1 MYANSE
7 RFIVFPSRV
16 CYRYGSLN
24 ESGLYMTLN
33 SRPILLSDYAQPRRR
48 QLFDGTRKVLY
59 DGPESGTYVLYF
71 KDDVTLQGKSDT
83 ISGKGILNN
92 RISELMMT
100 RLNDLG
106 IDTHFIRSLNMRE
119 QLVRATETLPFSVTL
134 HNVASGAFAKRL
146 GLEEGMLL
154 SKPVPEFTLRSKDL
168 NNPIVAA
175 EHLTALGWSRF
186 EEIDD
191 ILMTS
196 QRVNDFLSGQF
207 LALNIRLISF
217 SLEFGR
223 HYTTDLMDS
232 QIMITDE
239 LSPDTFSLLDLTTG
253 RRLDQQGMKDYPE
266 ETNEIYQEV
275 ARRLGVLG
283 LDIPEGINGIASQ
296 DIFSKQRALK
306 KSSLKQRKNPHGHNS
321 L

>member
-1 MYANSE
+1 
-7 RFIVFPSRV
+7 
-16 CYRYGSLN
+16 
-24 ESGLYMTLN
+24 MTPN
-33 SRPILLSDYAQPRRR
+33 FRPILLSDYAQPRRR
-48 QLFDGTRKVLY
+48 QLFEGMSKILY
-59 DGPESGTYVLYF
+59 DGPEPGTYVLYF
-71 KDDVTLQGKSDT
+71 KDDISLDDEVETV
-83 ISGKGILNN
+83 SGKGILNN
-92 RISELMMT
+92 RVSELMMT
-100 RLNDLG
+100 RLNELG
-106 IDTHFIRSLNMRE
+106 LETHFIRTLNMRE

-134 HNVASGAFAKRL
+134 HNVASGNFAKRL

-154 SKPVPEFTLRSKDL
+154 SKPIPEFSLRSKDL
-168 NNPIVAA
+168 NHPVVAA

-196 QRVNDFLSGQF
+196 QRVNDFLTGQF

-223 HYTTDLMDS
+223 FYTSDLMDS

-239 LSPDTFSLLDLTTG
+239 LSPDNFNLLDLNTG
-253 RRLDQQGMKDYPE
+253 RRLDQQGIQDYPE
-266 ETNEIYQEV
+266 EASEIYQEV

-283 LDIPEGINGIASQ
+283 LDIPEGIPLSASQ
-296 DIFSKQRALK
+296 DIFSQKRPFK
-306 KSSLKQRKNPHGHNS
+306 KRSLKQRKNPHGHNS